1 MKKRMSGTELAKRII
16 LDATSH
22 RQGPFHFTTE
32 IKPKFKG
39 KTLPMTFAIWG
50 LVNDGR
56 LRPLGRGMY
65 RRIHI

>member
-39 KTLPMTFAIWG
+39 KTLPMTFAI
-50 LVNDGR
+50 
-56 LRPLGRGMY
+56 
-65 RRIHI
+65 

>member
-1 MKKRMSGTELAKRII
+1 MKKRMSRTEQAKRII
-16 LDATSH
+16 LDATSRRH
-22 RQGPFHFTTE
+22 GPFHFTTE

-39 KTLPMTFAIWG
+39 KSLPMTFAIWG

-65 RRIHI
+65 RRIDL

>member
-1 MKKRMSGTELAKRII
+1 MKKRMSRTEQAKRII
-16 LDATSH
+16 LDATS
-22 RQGPFHFTTE
+22 RRRGPFHFTTE

-39 KTLPMTFAIWG
+39 KALPMTFAIWG